1 MARKDDILISFLEHD
16 IVKDKYQIESNE
28 LPTTVREE
36 LNSKVPI
43 IKAIGLIVENL
54 EASTP
59 TTDNAL
65 RNLITQYLNEAAI

>member
-1 MARKDDILISFLEHD
+1 MARKDDILISFLQHD
-16 IVKDKYQIESNE
+16 IIKDKYQIENNE
-28 LPTTVREE
+28 LPKTVREA
-36 LNSKVPI
+36 LNSKEPI

-54 EASTP
+54 EAASP

>member
-16 IVKDKYQIESNE
+16 IIKDKYQIESNE
-28 LPTTVREE
+28 LPTTVRDA
-36 LNSKVPI
+36 LNSNVPI

>member
-16 IVKDKYQIESNE
+16 IIKDKYQIESND
-28 LPTTVREE
+28 LPTTVREA
-36 LNSKVPI
+36 LNSNVPI